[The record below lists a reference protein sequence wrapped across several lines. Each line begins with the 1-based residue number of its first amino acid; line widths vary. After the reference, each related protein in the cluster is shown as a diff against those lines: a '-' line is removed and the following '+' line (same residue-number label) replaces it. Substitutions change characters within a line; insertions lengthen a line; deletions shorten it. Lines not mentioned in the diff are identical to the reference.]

1 MVTGGFGDIHNP
13 ITIVGR
19 ILTVVL
25 IITGMILVGVFTAT
39 LTSLYVG
46 EESEELQRYQEDM
59 NARLDRIEVIIS
71 GYSNPT
77 RDGPDA
83 EA

>member
-13 ITIVGR
+13 ITMVGR
-19 ILTVVL
+19 LLTVAL

-46 EESEELQRYQEDM
+46 EESEELQRYQEEM
-59 NARLDRIEVIIS
+59 NERLDRIESVIAKS
-71 GYSNPT
+71 VEENST
-77 RDGPDA
+77 D
-83 EA
+83 

>member
-71 GYSNPT
+71 EYSNST
-77 RDGPDA
+77 RGDPDA
-83 EA
+83 